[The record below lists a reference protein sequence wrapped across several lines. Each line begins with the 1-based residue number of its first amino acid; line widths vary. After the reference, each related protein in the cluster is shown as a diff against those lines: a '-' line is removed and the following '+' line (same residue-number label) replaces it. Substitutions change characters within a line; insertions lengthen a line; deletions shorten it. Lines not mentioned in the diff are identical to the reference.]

1 MEIQTL
7 NPATPRQRQR
17 IEAFLKRNGLR
28 IDDMNY
34 YAAALD
40 DDGEMIAG
48 GGLKDDVI
56 KCVAVD
62 DAHKGE
68 AIANTLVSHLISH
81 ANQEGYSCIKLFTKP
96 KNRQLFESLSFR
108 LLAEAPEAI
117 LMETGIGGIS
127 NTVKALKKIKE
138 ESEKYKEYNKEC
150 REDSK
155 ECKEDSKECKE
166 DCKECKEDSKE
177 CKEEEKTNL
186 NTSTPQHLN
195 TSYLNTSTSQHLNT
209 SYLNTSTPHHLT
221 TTTPPRGVV
230 VMNCNPFT
238 LGHRYL
244 IEQAAK
250 QVKRLYVMV
259 VREDCSLFAY
269 TERKAMVEQGV
280 ADIEN
285 VSVIDG
291 SDYAISRATFPT
303 YFLKRLDDAA
313 DTQMQ
318 LDLDL
323 FRRHIAPALGATVRF
338 VGTEPTDQLTRR
350 YNQLM
355 HEALTDVRE
364 IDRLA
369 KDGNAVS
376 ASRVRKAMEQGDMNT
391 IRQLVPPTTLPY
403 IIAHLATQA
412 LQAELDTTPKPGLV
426 DKDNN
431 GAHRDMDH
439 ALMQLSINTLH
450 PYFMRLALLGFADTL
465 PSHTAIR
472 DTGIEA
478 EKAMLAATNGV
489 NTHKGA
495 LFSMGLAVVAA
506 AYEEKKAAANKE
518 EREEERKK
526 EEKGKER
533 GKEERE
539 DSQVPLKSLESLE
552 SLAPLAPIESLAS
565 PLSSLQLT
573 IKSLAA
579 SFPDTSGTHGSK
591 AKQLSNGTTTIKGA
605 LDNAREGYEKLFAEW
620 LPFYNERRKSH
631 DAHALHKTLLRIM
644 CDLDDTNIIYRTNFA
659 TAEQVKQEAR
669 ALLDNFKEAYAAE
682 SKEKCTSTI
691 EECASAIE
699 EKCASAELLALKDM
713 DHRYTARNI
722 SPGGAADMLSLT
734 VFIGSIQTY

>member
-7 NPATPRQRQR
+7 NPTTPRQRQR

-28 IDDMNY
+28 FDDMHY
-34 YAAALD
+34 YAAVTD

-48 GGLKDDVI
+48 GGLKGNVI

-68 AIANTLVSHLISH
+68 AIANTLISHLIAH
-81 ANQEGYSCIKLFTKP
+81 ANEEGHSNVMLFTKP

-108 LLAEAPEAI
+108 LLAEAPEAV
-117 LMETGIGGIS
+117 LMETGIGGL
-127 NTVKALKKIKE
+127 NNMVEQLKKIKE

-150 REDSK
+150 
-155 ECKEDSKECKE
+155 KEDSKECKE
-166 DCKECKEDSKE
+166 NSEE

-186 NTSTPQHLN
+186 NPSTPQHLN
-195 TSYLNTSTSQHLNT
+195 ISTPQHLNIT
-209 SYLNTSTPHHLT
+209 TPQHLNPSPPQPLT
-221 TTTPPRGVV
+221 TTTPLRGVV

-250 QVKRLYVMV
+250 QVERLFVMV

-269 TERKAMVEQGV
+269 AERKAMVEQGV
-280 ADIEN
+280 AHLKN
-285 VSVIDG
+285 VTVIDG
-291 SDYAISRATFPT
+291 SEYAISQATFPT

-313 DTQMQ
+313 DTQML

-350 YNQLM
+350 YNELM
-355 HEALTDVRE
+355 HEVLADVRE
-364 IDRLA
+364 IARLE
-369 KDGNAVS
+369 KEGNAVS
-376 ASRVRKAMEQGDMNT
+376 ASRVRKAMEQGDMST

-431 GAHRDMDH
+431 GAHRDMDY
-439 ALMQLSINTLH
+439 ALMQRSIDTLH
-450 PYFMRLALLGFADTL
+450 PYFVKLALLGCADTL

-472 DTGIEA
+472 DAGIEA
-478 EKAMLAATNGV
+478 EKAMLSATNGV

-506 AYEEKKAAANKE
+506 AHEK
-518 EREEERKK
+518 
-526 EEKGKER
+526 
-533 GKEERE
+533 
-539 DSQVPLKSLESLE
+539 DTD
-552 SLAPLAPIESLAS
+552 
-565 PLSSLQLT
+565 SLQTT
-573 IKSLAA
+573 IKALAG
-579 SFPDTSGTHGSK
+579 SFPDTNGTHGSK
-591 AKQLSNGTTTIKGA
+591 AKLLSKGTTAIKGA
-605 LDNAREGYEKLFAEW
+605 LDNAREGYEMLFAEW
-620 LPFYNERRKSH
+620 LPFYIERRKER
-631 DAHALHKTLLRIM
+631 DAHTLHKTLLRIM
-644 CDLDDTNIIYRTNFA
+644 CDLDDTNVIYRTDLA
-659 TAEQVKQEAR
+659 TAEEVKQEAR
-669 ALLDNFKEAYAAE
+669 ALLDSF
-682 SKEKCTSTI
+682 SK
-691 EECASAIE
+691 A
-699 EKCASAELLALKDM
+699 ALKDM
-713 DHRYTARNI
+713 DRRYTARNI

-734 VFIGSIQTY
+734 IFIGSIQT

>member
-17 IEAFLKRNGLR
+17 IEAFLKRNALR

-34 YAAALD
+34 YAAVLD

-127 NTVKALKKIKE
+127 NTVEALKKIKE

-150 REDSK
+150 
-155 ECKEDSKECKE
+155 KEDSKKCKE
-166 DCKECKEDSKE
+166 
-177 CKEEEKTNL
+177 
-186 NTSTPQHLN
+186 N
-195 TSYLNTSTSQHLNT
+195 TSYLNTSIPQHLNT
-209 SYLNTSTPHHLT
+209 TMQPT
-221 TTTPPRGVV
+221 GCI

-250 QVKRLYVMV
+250 QVERLYVMV

-285 VSVIDG
+285 VNVIDG

-313 DTQMQ
+313 DTQML

-355 HEALTDVRE
+355 HETLKDVRE
-364 IDRLA
+364 INRLE

-376 ASRVRKAMEQGDMNT
+376 ASRVRKAMEEGDMNT

-403 IIAHLATQA
+403 IIAHLATRA
-412 LQAELDTTPKPGLV
+412 LHAELDTTPKPGLV

-439 ALMQLSINTLH
+439 ALMSRSIRAIH
-450 PYFMRLALLGFADTL
+450 PYFVRLALLGFAADM
-465 PSHTAIR
+465 PSHDDIVK
-472 DTGIEA
+472 TGIEA
-478 EKAMLAATNGV
+478 ERAMFEATNGI
-489 NTHKGA
+489 NTYKGA

-506 AYEEKKAAANKE
+506 AGKAWQGYSITPQALSAAISK
-518 EREEERKK
+518 
-526 EEKGKER
+526 
-533 GKEERE
+533 
-539 DSQVPLKSLESLE
+539 
-552 SLAPLAPIESLAS
+552 LAFA
-565 PLSSLQLT
+565 
-573 IKSLAA
+573 
-579 SFPDTSGTHGSK
+579 FPDTKGTHGSK
-591 AKQLSNGTTTIKGA
+591 AKQTAASETATFKGA
-605 LDNAREGYEKLFAEW
+605 LDNAREGYPMLFNDW
-620 LPFYNERRKSH
+620 LPFYANLSKNGEP
-631 DAHALHKTLLRIM
+631 HALHLTLLRIM
-644 CDLDDTNIIYRTNFA
+644 CDLDDTNIVYRTSLA
-659 TAEQVKQEAR
+659 MMKQVKEESRSVLSRWSEATHGTPQ
-669 ALLDNFKEAYAAE
+669 ADGGTNLD
-682 SKEKCTSTI
+682 TI
-691 EECASAIE
+691 
-699 EKCASAELLALKDM
+699 LGDM
-713 DHRYTARNI
+713 NRSFVQRNI
-722 SPGGAADMLSLT
+722 SPGGSADMLSLV
-734 VFIGSIQTY
+734 VFINGVLG

>member
-34 YAAALD
+34 YAAVLD

-68 AIANTLVSHLISH
+68 AIANTLISHLISH

-127 NTVKALKKIKE
+127 NTVEALKKIKE

-150 REDSK
+150 
-155 ECKEDSKECKE
+155 
-166 DCKECKEDSKE
+166 KEDSKE
-177 CKEEEKTNL
+177 CKEEGKTNL

-209 SYLNTSTPHHLT
+209 SYLNTTTPQHLN
-221 TTTPPRGVV
+221 TTPPRGGVV

-250 QVKRLYVMV
+250 QVERLYVMV

-285 VSVIDG
+285 VNVIDG

-313 DTQMQ
+313 DTQML

-355 HEALTDVRE
+355 HEALKDVRE
-364 IDRLA
+364 TARLE
-369 KDGNAVS
+369 KDGYAVS
-376 ASRVRKAMEQGDMNT
+376 ASRVRKAMEEGDMNT

-450 PYFMRLALLGFADTL
+450 PYFVRLALLGFADTL
-465 PSHTAIR
+465 PSHTSIR

-518 EREEERKK
+518 ERGKEERK
-526 EEKGKER
+526 EERGKER
-533 GKEERE
+533 EKEERE
-539 DSQVPLKSLESLE
+539 DSLVSIENLT
-552 SLAPLAPIESLAS
+552 PIESLAS

-573 IKSLAA
+573 IKALAA

-591 AKQLSNGTTTIKGA
+591 AKLLSNGTTTIKGA

-644 CDLDDTNIIYRTNFA
+644 CNLDDTNVIYRTDFA

-669 ALLDNFKEAYAAE
+669 ALLDNFAEAYAAE
-682 SKEKCTSTI
+682 SKEKC
-691 EECASAIE
+691 ASAIE
-699 EKCASAELLALKDM
+699 ECASAELLALKDM
-713 DHRYTARNI
+713 DRRYTERNI

>member
-17 IEAFLKRNGLR
+17 IEAFLKRNALR

-34 YAAALD
+34 YAAVLD

-127 NTVKALKKIKE
+127 NTVEALKKIKE

-150 REDSK
+150 
-155 ECKEDSKECKE
+155 KEDN
-166 DCKECKEDSKE
+166 KECKEDSKE

-186 NTSTPQHLN
+186 NTTTPQHLNTSYLNTTTPQHLNTSYLNTSTPQHLN
-195 TSYLNTSTSQHLNT
+195 TSYLNTSP
-209 SYLNTSTPHHLT
+209 PHHLT
-221 TTTPPRGVV
+221 TTMQPTGCI

-250 QVKRLYVMV
+250 QVERLYVMV

-285 VSVIDG
+285 VNVIDG

-313 DTQMQ
+313 DTQML

-355 HEALTDVRE
+355 HEALKDVRE
-364 IDRLA
+364 INRLE

-376 ASRVRKAMEQGDMNT
+376 ASRVRKAMEEGDMNT

-450 PYFMRLALLGFADTL
+450 PYFVRLAFLGFADTL
-465 PSHTAIR
+465 PSHTVIR
-472 DTGIEA
+472 DAGIEA
-478 EKAMLAATNGV
+478 EKAMLEATNGV

-518 EREEERKK
+518 VRGKEERE
-526 EEKGKER
+526 KER
-533 GKEERE
+533 EKEERE
-539 DSQVPLKSLESLE
+539 DSQVSLEN
-552 SLAPLAPIESLAS
+552 LAPLESLAS

-573 IKSLAA
+573 IKALAA

-644 CDLDDTNIIYRTNFA
+644 CDLDDTNVIYRTNVA
-659 TAEQVKQEAR
+659 TAEEVKQEAR
-669 ALLDNFKEAYAAE
+669 ALLASFEEAYAAE
-682 SKEKCTSTI
+682 DKEK
-691 EECASAIE
+691 CASAIE

-713 DHRYTARNI
+713 DRRYTERNI

>member
-1 MEIQTL
+1 MEIQTI

-17 IEAFLKRNGLR
+17 IEAFLKRNALR

-34 YAAALD
+34 YAAVLD

-62 DAHKGE
+62 NAHKGK

-81 ANQEGYSCIKLFTKP
+81 ANQEGYGCIKLFTKP

-127 NTVKALKKIKE
+127 NTVEALKKIKE

-150 REDSK
+150 
-155 ECKEDSKECKE
+155 KEDSKKCKE
-166 DCKECKEDSKE
+166 NTSY
-177 CKEEEKTNL
+177 L

-195 TSYLNTSTSQHLNT
+195 TTMQPT
-209 SYLNTSTPHHLT
+209 
-221 TTTPPRGVV
+221 GCI

-250 QVKRLYVMV
+250 QVERLYVMV

-280 ADIEN
+280 VDIEN

-313 DTQMQ
+313 DTQML

-355 HEALTDVRE
+355 HETLKDVRE
-364 IDRLA
+364 INRLE

-376 ASRVRKAMEQGDMNT
+376 ASRVRKAMEEGDINT

-431 GAHRDMDH
+431 GAHRDMDY

-450 PYFMRLALLGFADTL
+450 PYFVRLAFLGFADTL
-465 PSHTAIR
+465 PSHTVIR
-472 DTGIEA
+472 DAGIEA
-478 EKAMLAATNGV
+478 EKAMLEATNGV

-518 EREEERKK
+518 VRGKEREEEY
-526 EEKGKER
+526 
-533 GKEERE
+533 
-539 DSQVPLKSLESLE
+539 
-552 SLAPLAPIESLAS
+552 
-565 PLSSLQLT
+565 LSSLQLT
-573 IKSLAA
+573 IKALAA

-644 CDLDDTNIIYRTNFA
+644 CDLDDTNVIYRTNVA
-659 TAEQVKQEAR
+659 TAEEVKQEAR
-669 ALLDNFKEAYAAE
+669 ALLASFEEAYAAE
-682 SKEKCTSTI
+682 DKEK
-691 EECASAIE
+691 CASAIE
-699 EKCASAELLALKDM
+699 EKCASTELLALKDM
-713 DHRYTARNI
+713 DRRYTERNI

>member
-17 IEAFLKRNGLR
+17 IEAFLKRNALR

-34 YAAALD
+34 YAAMLD

-81 ANQEGYSCIKLFTKP
+81 ANQEGYGCIKLFTKP

-108 LLAEAPEAI
+108 LLAEAPEAV

-127 NTVKALKKIKE
+127 NTVEALKKIKE

-150 REDSK
+150 
-155 ECKEDSKECKE
+155 KEDN
-166 DCKECKEDSKE
+166 KECKEDSKE

-186 NTSTPQHLN
+186 NTTTPQHLNTSYLNTTTPQHLN
-195 TSYLNTSTSQHLNT
+195 TSYLNTSTPQHLNT

-221 TTTPPRGVV
+221 TTMQPTGCI

-250 QVKRLYVMV
+250 QVERLYVMV

-313 DTQMQ
+313 DTQML

-355 HEALTDVRE
+355 HEALKDVRE
-364 IDRLA
+364 INRLE

-376 ASRVRKAMEQGDMNT
+376 ASRVRKAMEEGDMNT

-431 GAHRDMDH
+431 GAHRDMDY

-450 PYFMRLALLGFADTL
+450 PYFVRLAFLGFADTL
-465 PSHTAIR
+465 PSHTVIR
-472 DTGIEA
+472 DAGIEA
-478 EKAMLAATNGV
+478 EKAMLEATNGV

-518 EREEERKK
+518 VRGKEREEEY
-526 EEKGKER
+526 
-533 GKEERE
+533 
-539 DSQVPLKSLESLE
+539 
-552 SLAPLAPIESLAS
+552 
-565 PLSSLQLT
+565 LSSLQLT
-573 IKSLAA
+573 IKALAA

-644 CDLDDTNIIYRTNFA
+644 CDLDDTNVIYRTNVA
-659 TAEQVKQEAR
+659 TAEEVKQEAR
-669 ALLDNFKEAYAAE
+669 ALLASFEEAYAAE
-682 SKEKCTSTI
+682 DKEK
-691 EECASAIE
+691 CASAIE

-713 DHRYTARNI
+713 DRRYTERNI

>member
-17 IEAFLKRNGLR
+17 IEAFLKRNALR

-34 YAAALD
+34 YAAVLD

-81 ANQEGYSCIKLFTKP
+81 ANQEGYGCIKLFTKP

-127 NTVKALKKIKE
+127 NTVEALKKIKE

-150 REDSK
+150 
-155 ECKEDSKECKE
+155 KEDSKECRE
-166 DCKECKEDSKE
+166 
-177 CKEEEKTNL
+177 
-186 NTSTPQHLN
+186 NTSYLTTSPPQHLN
-195 TSYLNTSTSQHLNT
+195 TTMQPT
-209 SYLNTSTPHHLT
+209 
-221 TTTPPRGVV
+221 GCI

-250 QVKRLYVMV
+250 QVERLYVMV

-285 VSVIDG
+285 VNVIDG

-313 DTQMQ
+313 DTQML

-355 HEALTDVRE
+355 HEALKDVRE
-364 IDRLA
+364 INRLE

-376 ASRVRKAMEQGDMNT
+376 ASRVRKAMEEGDMNT

-431 GAHRDMDH
+431 GAHRDMDY

-450 PYFMRLALLGFADTL
+450 PYFVRLAFLGFADTL
-465 PSHTAIR
+465 PSHTVIR
-472 DTGIEA
+472 DAGIEA
-478 EKAMLAATNGV
+478 EKAMLEATNGV

-518 EREEERKK
+518 ER
-526 EEKGKER
+526 GKER
-533 GKEERE
+533 EEE
-539 DSQVPLKSLESLE
+539 Y
-552 SLAPLAPIESLAS
+552 
-565 PLSSLQLT
+565 LSSLQLT
-573 IKSLAA
+573 IKALAA

-644 CDLDDTNIIYRTNFA
+644 CDLDDTNVIYRTNVA
-659 TAEQVKQEAR
+659 TAEEVKQEAR
-669 ALLDNFKEAYAAE
+669 ALLASFEEAYAAE
-682 SKEKCTSTI
+682 DKEK
-691 EECASAIE
+691 CASAIE

-713 DHRYTARNI
+713 DRRYTERNI

>member
-17 IEAFLKRNGLR
+17 IEAFLKRNALR

-34 YAAALD
+34 YAAMLD

-81 ANQEGYSCIKLFTKP
+81 ANQEGYGCIKLFTKP

-127 NTVKALKKIKE
+127 NTVEALKKIKE

-150 REDSK
+150 KEDNK
-155 ECKEDSKECKE
+155 ECKEDN
-166 DCKECKEDSKE
+166 KECKEDSKE

-186 NTSTPQHLN
+186 NTTTPQHLN
-195 TSYLNTSTSQHLNT
+195 TSYLNTTTPQQLNT
-209 SYLNTSTPHHLT
+209 SYLNTTTPHHLT
-221 TTTPPRGVV
+221 TTMQPTGCI

-250 QVKRLYVMV
+250 QVERLYVMV

-285 VSVIDG
+285 VNVIDG

-313 DTQMQ
+313 DTQML

-355 HEALTDVRE
+355 HEALKDVRE
-364 IDRLA
+364 INRLE

-376 ASRVRKAMEQGDMNT
+376 ASRVRKAMEEGDMNT

-450 PYFMRLALLGFADTL
+450 PYFMRLAFLGFADTL
-465 PSHTAIR
+465 PSHTVIR
-472 DTGIEA
+472 DAGIEA
-478 EKAMLAATNGV
+478 EKAMLEATNGV

-518 EREEERKK
+518 VRGKEERE
-526 EEKGKER
+526 KER
-533 GKEERE
+533 EKEERE
-539 DSQVPLKSLESLE
+539 DSQVSLEN
-552 SLAPLAPIESLAS
+552 LAPLESLAS

-573 IKSLAA
+573 IKALAA

-644 CDLDDTNIIYRTNFA
+644 CDLDDTNVIYRTNVA
-659 TAEQVKQEAR
+659 TAEEVKQEAR
-669 ALLDNFKEAYAAE
+669 ALLASFEEAYAAE
-682 SKEKCTSTI
+682 DKEK
-691 EECASAIE
+691 CASAIE

-713 DHRYTARNI
+713 DRRYTERNI

>member
-34 YAAALD
+34 YAAVTD

-155 ECKEDSKECKE
+155 DCKEDF
-166 DCKECKEDSKE
+166 KE

-186 NTSTPQHLN
+186 NTTTPQHLN
-195 TSYLNTSTSQHLNT
+195 
-209 SYLNTSTPHHLT
+209 
-221 TTTPPRGVV
+221 TTPPRGVV

-285 VSVIDG
+285 VNVIDG

-313 DTQMQ
+313 DTQML

-355 HEALTDVRE
+355 HEALKDVRE
-364 IDRLA
+364 TDRLE

-376 ASRVRKAMEQGDMNT
+376 ASRVRKAMEEGDMNT

-431 GAHRDMDH
+431 GAHRDMDY
-439 ALMQLSINTLH
+439 AMMQLSINTLH
-450 PYFMRLALLGFADTL
+450 PYFVRLALLGFADTL
-465 PSHTAIR
+465 PSHTSIR
-472 DTGIEA
+472 DAGIEA

-518 EREEERKK
+518 ERGKEERK
-526 EEKGKER
+526 EER
-533 GKEERE
+533 GKEREKEKRE
-539 DSQVPLKSLESLE
+539 DSLVSIEN
-552 SLAPLAPIESLAS
+552 LAPLESLAS

-644 CDLDDTNIIYRTNFA
+644 CDLDDTNVIYRTDFA

-669 ALLDNFKEAYAAE
+669 ALLDNFEEAYAAE
-682 SKEKCTSTI
+682 SKEKC
-691 EECASAIE
+691 ASAIE
-699 EKCASAELLALKDM
+699 ECASAELLALKDM
-713 DHRYTARNI
+713 DRRYTARNI

>member
-17 IEAFLKRNGLR
+17 IEAFLKRNALR

-34 YAAALD
+34 YAAVLD

-127 NTVKALKKIKE
+127 NTVEALKKIKE

-155 ECKEDSKECKE
+155 DCKEDSKECKE
-166 DCKECKEDSKE
+166 NSEE
-177 CKEEEKTNL
+177 CKEEVKTN
-186 NTSTPQHLN
+186 
-195 TSYLNTSTSQHLNT
+195 LNTSTSQHLNT
-209 SYLNTSTPHHLT
+209 SYLNTSTPQHL
-221 TTTPPRGVV
+221 TTTPPRGGVV

-250 QVKRLYVMV
+250 QVERLYVMV
-259 VREDCSLFAY
+259 VREDRSLFAY
-269 TERKAMVEQGV
+269 TERKAMVEQGI
-280 ADIEN
+280 ADIKN
-285 VSVIDG
+285 VTVIDG

-313 DTQMQ
+313 DTQML

-338 VGTEPTDQLTRR
+338 VGTEPTDKLTRR

-355 HEALTDVRE
+355 HEALKDVRE
-364 IDRLA
+364 IDRLE
-369 KDGNAVS
+369 KDGYAVS
-376 ASRVRKAMEQGDMNT
+376 ASRVRKAMEEGDMNT

-450 PYFMRLALLGFADTL
+450 PYFVRLALLGFADTL
-465 PSHTAIR
+465 PSHTVIR

-478 EKAMLAATNGV
+478 EKAMLAATNSV

-518 EREEERKK
+518 ERE
-526 EEKGKER
+526 KER
-533 GKEERE
+533 EKEERE
-539 DSQVPLKSLESLE
+539 DSLVSIENLSPL
-552 SLAPLAPIESLAS
+552 ESLAS

-573 IKSLAA
+573 IKALAA
-579 SFPDTSGTHGSK
+579 SFPNTSGTHGSK
-591 AKQLSNGTTTIKGA
+591 VKQLSNGTTTIKGA

-620 LPFYNERRKSH
+620 LPFYNERRKNH

-644 CDLDDTNIIYRTNFA
+644 CDLDDTNVIYRTNVA

-669 ALLDNFKEAYAAE
+669 ALLDNFAEAYAAE
-682 SKEKCTSTI
+682 SKEKC
-691 EECASAIE
+691 ASAIE
-699 EKCASAELLALKDM
+699 ECASAELLALKDM
-713 DHRYTARNI
+713 DRRYTERNI

>member
-17 IEAFLKRNGLR
+17 IEAFLKRNALR

-34 YAAALD
+34 YAAMLD

-81 ANQEGYSCIKLFTKP
+81 ANQEGYGCIKLFTKP

-127 NTVKALKKIKE
+127 NTVEALKKIKE

-150 REDSK
+150 
-155 ECKEDSKECKE
+155 KEDSKECRE
-166 DCKECKEDSKE
+166 
-177 CKEEEKTNL
+177 
-186 NTSTPQHLN
+186 N
-195 TSYLNTSTSQHLNT
+195 TSYLTTSP
-209 SYLNTSTPHHLT
+209 PHHLT
-221 TTTPPRGVV
+221 TTMQPTGCI

-250 QVKRLYVMV
+250 QVERLYVMV

-285 VSVIDG
+285 VSIIDG

-313 DTQMQ
+313 DTQML

-355 HEALTDVRE
+355 HEALKDVRE
-364 IDRLA
+364 INRLE

-376 ASRVRKAMEQGDMNT
+376 ASRVRKAMEEGDMNT

-431 GAHRDMDH
+431 GAHRDMDY

-450 PYFMRLALLGFADTL
+450 PYFVRLAFLGFADTL
-465 PSHTAIR
+465 PSHTVIR
-472 DTGIEA
+472 DAGIEA
-478 EKAMLAATNGV
+478 EKAMLEATNGV

-518 EREEERKK
+518 VRGKEREEEY
-526 EEKGKER
+526 
-533 GKEERE
+533 
-539 DSQVPLKSLESLE
+539 
-552 SLAPLAPIESLAS
+552 
-565 PLSSLQLT
+565 LSSLQLT
-573 IKSLAA
+573 IKALAA

-644 CDLDDTNIIYRTNFA
+644 CDLDDTNVIYRTNVA
-659 TAEQVKQEAR
+659 TAEEVKQEAR
-669 ALLDNFKEAYAAE
+669 ALLASFEEAYAAE
-682 SKEKCTSTI
+682 DKEK
-691 EECASAIE
+691 CASAIE

-713 DHRYTARNI
+713 DRRYTERNI

>member
-17 IEAFLKRNGLR
+17 IEAFLKRNALR

-34 YAAALD
+34 YAAVLD

-81 ANQEGYSCIKLFTKP
+81 ANQEGYGCIKLFTKP

-108 LLAEAPEAI
+108 LLAEAPEAV

-127 NTVKALKKIKE
+127 NTVEALKKIKE

-150 REDSK
+150 
-155 ECKEDSKECKE
+155 KEDSKECRE
-166 DCKECKEDSKE
+166 
-177 CKEEEKTNL
+177 
-186 NTSTPQHLN
+186 N
-195 TSYLNTSTSQHLNT
+195 TSYLTTSP
-209 SYLNTSTPHHLT
+209 PHHLT
-221 TTTPPRGVV
+221 TTMQPTGCI

-250 QVKRLYVMV
+250 QVERLYVMV

-313 DTQMQ
+313 DTQML

-355 HEALTDVRE
+355 HEALKDVRE
-364 IDRLA
+364 INRLE

-376 ASRVRKAMEQGDMNT
+376 ASRVRKAMEEGDMNT

-450 PYFMRLALLGFADTL
+450 PYFVRLAFLGFADTL
-465 PSHTAIR
+465 PSHTVIR
-472 DTGIEA
+472 DAGIEA

-518 EREEERKK
+518 ER
-526 EEKGKER
+526 GKER
-533 GKEERE
+533 EEE
-539 DSQVPLKSLESLE
+539 Y
-552 SLAPLAPIESLAS
+552 
-565 PLSSLQLT
+565 LSSLQLT
-573 IKSLAA
+573 IKALAA

-644 CDLDDTNIIYRTNFA
+644 CDLDDTNVIYRTNVA
-659 TAEQVKQEAR
+659 TAEEVKQEAR
-669 ALLDNFKEAYAAE
+669 ALLASFEEAYAAE
-682 SKEKCTSTI
+682 DKEK
-691 EECASAIE
+691 CASAIE

-713 DHRYTARNI
+713 DRRYTERNI

>member
-34 YAAALD
+34 YAAMLD
-40 DDGEMIAG
+40 DDGEIIAG

-81 ANQEGYSCIKLFTKP
+81 ANQEGYGCIKLFTKP

-127 NTVKALKKIKE
+127 NTVEALKKIKE

-150 REDSK
+150 
-155 ECKEDSKECKE
+155 KEDN
-166 DCKECKEDSKE
+166 KECKEDSKE

-186 NTSTPQHLN
+186 NTTTPQHLNTSYLNTTTPQHLNTSYLNTSTPQHLN
-195 TSYLNTSTSQHLNT
+195 TSYLNTSTPQHLNT
-209 SYLNTSTPHHLT
+209 SYLNTSTPQHLN
-221 TTTPPRGVV
+221 TTPPRGGVV

-250 QVKRLYVMV
+250 QVERLYVMV

-313 DTQMQ
+313 DTQML

-355 HEALTDVRE
+355 HEALKDVRE
-364 IDRLA
+364 INRLE

-376 ASRVRKAMEQGDMNT
+376 ASRVRKAMEEGDMNT

-431 GAHRDMDH
+431 GAHRDMDY

-450 PYFMRLALLGFADTL
+450 PYFVRLAFLGFADTL
-465 PSHTAIR
+465 PSHTVIR
-472 DTGIEA
+472 DAGIEA
-478 EKAMLAATNGV
+478 EKAMLEATNGV

-518 EREEERKK
+518 ER
-526 EEKGKER
+526 GKER
-533 GKEERE
+533 EEE
-539 DSQVPLKSLESLE
+539 Y
-552 SLAPLAPIESLAS
+552 
-565 PLSSLQLT
+565 LSSLQLT
-573 IKSLAA
+573 IKALAA

-631 DAHALHKTLLRIM
+631 DAHALNKTLLRIM
-644 CDLDDTNIIYRTNFA
+644 CDLDDTNVIYRTNVV
-659 TAEQVKQEAR
+659 TAEEVKQEAR
-669 ALLDNFKEAYAAE
+669 ALLASFEEAYAAE
-682 SKEKCTSTI
+682 DKEK
-691 EECASAIE
+691 CASAIE

-713 DHRYTARNI
+713 DRRYTERNI